1 MVSAENWR
9 EPGEVEAAAD
19 SAVYWRAA
27 YEQYGP
33 ALLAYLLSRLPRR
46 DDAEDL
52 LQETFVRAIRASGSL
67 RDEGKLRS
75 YLFTV
80 AHNLMINQVRRTRVL
95 PLSATGERGGD
106 TFEGIADDESDSP
119 EDTVHLRDLDET
131 VAQAMEMM
139 TPAHREAFRMGVLEG
154 RPYSEIARLTGWSL
168 AQVKINIYRARKTAI
183 AEIRRRGLVDEEPKP

>member
-19 SAVYWRAA
+19 SAEYWRAA

-95 PLSATGERGGD
+95 PLSSTGERRGD

-119 EDTVHLRDLDET
+119 
-131 VAQAMEMM
+131 
-139 TPAHREAFRMGVLEG
+139 
-154 RPYSEIARLTGWSL
+154 
-168 AQVKINIYRARKTAI
+168 
-183 AEIRRRGLVDEEPKP
+183 